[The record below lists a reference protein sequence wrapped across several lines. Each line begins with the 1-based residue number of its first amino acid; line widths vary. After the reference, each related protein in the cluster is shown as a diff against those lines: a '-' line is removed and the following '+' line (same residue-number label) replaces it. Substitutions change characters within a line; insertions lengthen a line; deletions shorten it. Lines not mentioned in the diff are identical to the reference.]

1 MAKEIELPTTKLT
14 IVLGALLLLGACAA
28 QPPASPTPPQ
38 ESPPVRSEAA
48 KPVSNPAQ
56 EEKAAMAAVDVA
68 NSIFFAPSGNTI
80 DADGR
85 QRLLEHAA
93 RLKADPELVVTL
105 VGHADHLGSR
115 SYNLAIAEQRINAV
129 FAVLRGAGIP
139 VTQIRREA
147 VGSEEVSPACRSPQ
161 CRKLMRRVQ
170 LVYQK

>member
-1 MAKEIELPTTKLT
+1 MPTTKLV
-14 IVLGALLLLGACAA
+14 IVLGAVLLLGACAA
-28 QPPASPTPPQ
+28 QPPVSEAPPPETQ
-38 ESPPVRSEAA
+38 PVRSDASRPA
-48 KPVSNPAQ
+48 SNPAQ
-56 EEKAAMAAVDVA
+56 EEKAAMAAVDVD
-68 NSIFFAPSGNTI
+68 NSVFFASSGNTI
-80 DADGR
+80 DAEGR

>member
-1 MAKEIELPTTKLT
+1 MPTTKLA
-14 IVLGALLLLGACAA
+14 IVLGAVLLLGACAA
-28 QPPASPTPPQ
+28 QPPVSETPPR
-38 ESPPVRSEAA
+38 ENPPSVRSEAPRPA
-48 KPVSNPAQ
+48 SNPAQ
-56 EEKAAMAAVDVA
+56 EEKAAMAAVDVD
-68 NSIFFAPSGNTI
+68 NSIFFQSSGSTI
-80 DADGR
+80 DTEGR

>member
-1 MAKEIELPTTKLT
+1 MPTSKL
-14 IVLGALLLLGACAA
+14 VLILVTVLLLGACAE
-28 QPPASPTPPQ
+28 QPPASEAPSGETRQ
-38 ESPPVRSEAA
+38 PVRSEAV
-48 KPVSNPAQ
+48 KPASNPAQ
-56 EEKAAMAAVDVA
+56 EEKAAMAAVDVD
-68 NSIFFAPSGNTI
+68 NSIFFASSGNTI
-80 DADGR
+80 DAEGR

-129 FAVLRGAGIP
+129 AAVLRGAGIP

-161 CRKLMRRVQ
+161 CRRLMRRVQ
-170 LVYQK
+170 LVYPK